1 MAKLKK
7 EDIDK
12 VKKRINGEIARQM
25 QDKSPRFS
33 IEKDRKKEVNK
44 NRCREKGDYYGR

>member
-7 EDIDK
+7 EDIDR

-33 IEKDRKKEVNK
+33 IEKDRNKEADK
-44 NRCREKGDYYGR
+44 NRCRRRDWYGR